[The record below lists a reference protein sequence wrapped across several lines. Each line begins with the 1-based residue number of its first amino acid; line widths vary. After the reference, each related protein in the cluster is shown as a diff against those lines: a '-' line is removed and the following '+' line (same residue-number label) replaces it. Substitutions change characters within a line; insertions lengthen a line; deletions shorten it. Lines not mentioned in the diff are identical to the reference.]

1 MSWSDSAANLAAE
14 REVVATAARRTLPA
28 LLAGG
33 ICYLLSSVT
42 SAIIFND
49 VFHQAGGGDLFD
61 ATSGNPDAFE
71 LSEAASRASTLSNIA
86 QVGILV
92 VGVLFL
98 VWFYKAVQF
107 SEHLGLRQRRSS
119 GWAIAGWIVPI
130 VNFWFPYQ
138 ATKDMIPPDN
148 AETLG
153 LVKSWWG
160 LWIAMSL
167 SGVLILIGSFINPA
181 AGYGMAVVAAALTI
195 GATMR
200 AQQVVSAVDD
210 AQQRYLAQLN
220 QP

>member
-14 REVVATAARRTLPA
+14 REVVASAARRTLPA

-33 ICYLLSSVT
+33 ISYLLSSVT

-49 VFHQAGGGDLFD
+49 IFHQARGADLLD
-61 ATSGNPDAFE
+61 ATAGNPDALE
-71 LSEAASRASTLSNIA
+71 LSDAANRASTLSNIA
-86 QVGILV
+86 QIGILV
-92 VGVLFL
+92 VGVLF
-98 VWFYKAVQF
+98 VIWFYKAVQF
-107 SEHLGLRQRRSS
+107 SEHVGLHQRRST

-138 ATKDMIPPDN
+138 ATKDMVPPGN
-148 AETLG
+148 ERIIELIR
-153 LVKSWWG
+153 SWWG

-167 SGVLILIGSFINPA
+167 SGVLVLIGSYIDAA

-195 GATMR
+195 GATLR
-200 AQQVVSAVDD
+200 AQQVVAAVDD
-210 AQQRYLAQLN
+210 AQRRYLDQLT